1 MVSGVSTGVST
12 DLGPAKNG
20 WAFAV
25 YAQIRKTIAV
35 RCENSSPCEMQICV
49 FGFWEIPD
57 LRGRQTVIPFVHSRG
72 ARRKLL

>member
-1 MVSGVSTGVST
+1 VST

-25 YAQIRKTIAV
+25 YAQIWETIPV
-35 RCENSSPCEMQICV
+35 RRENSSPCEMQICV

-57 LRGRQTVIPFVHSRG
+57 LRGHRTGMPFVHNRG
-72 ARRKLL
+72 ARRRLL